1 MHGRGQELGA
11 TLDWVYSI
19 LKTRAYTEGT
29 LYYLGGDT
37 FLFFLSRLLSVLTEV
52 FKRFGALYCERAFE
66 CSGAEG
72 DAQQLA
78 MWIIAGAVTGMR
90 MIVDYER
97 LISMQEEDGSFP
109 MGWGYKRG
117 STGML
122 FGNKGWT
129 TALAIQAIKAFQTLD
144 KELI

>member
-1 MHGRGQELGA
+1 MHSRGKELDA
-11 TLDWVYSI
+11 TLDWVYSV

-29 LYYLGGDT
+29 LYYFGGDT
-37 FLFFLSRLLSVLTEV
+37 FLFFLSRLLSVSPEV
-52 FKRFGALYCERAFE
+52 FERFGVLYRERVFE
-66 CSGAEG
+66 RSGAEG

-78 MWIIAGAVTGMR
+78 MRIIAGAVTGMR

-97 LISMQEEDGSFP
+97 LMSMQEEDGSFP
-109 MGWGYKRG
+109 MGWAYKYG

-122 FGNKGWT
+122 VGNKGWT
-129 TALAIQAIKAFQTLD
+129 TALAVQAIKAFQTLD